1 MQKNV
6 VKNLWR
12 LKESGESEQTVLEQT
27 GSDAVLNQIKLNY
40 EEISRSFEINGRVV
54 MQMLVIGST
63 SKWREIQLSIRK

>member
-40 EEISRSFEINGRVV
+40 EEISRSFEINGKVV
-54 MQMLVIGST
+54 IQMLVIGST
-63 SKWREIQLSIRK
+63 SKWRKIQLSIRK